1 MLLGHLSQRKGCKGF
16 IKKFGLLGTKRLFP
30 RKQYI
35 YINYNWQIIKLVTT
49 LK

>member
-16 IKKFGLLGTKRLFP
+16 IKKFGLLDTKRLFS

-35 YINYNWQIIKLVTT
+35 YISIIIGK
-49 LK
+49 